1 MARPSHILRRL
12 RLNLRRFRRREDGNV
27 TVEFVILFPIFVT
40 MFMSTVELGM
50 LTVRQ
55 TLLEQGLNL
64 VVRDLQIGLTEDVDH
79 DTIKELICDYSG
91 GYLPDCDNALKLEM
105 MPIDLRSYS
114 TLPEGLDCVDRA
126 EEVNP
131 VRTFTNGQA
140 NELMLL
146 RACLKFTPIFP
157 NAGLGRN
164 FGKDAN
170 GDAVM
175 FAISAYVN
183 EP

>member
-1 MARPSHILRRL
+1 MRKLRHM
-12 RLNLRRFRRREDGNV
+12 LRRFGADEAGNV
-27 TVEFVILFPIFVT
+27 TVEFVILFPIIIT
-40 MFMSTVELGM
+40 MFFSTVELGM

-55 TLLEQGLNL
+55 TMLERGLNL
-64 VVRDLQIGLTEDVDH
+64 AVRDLQIGLTANVDH
-79 DTIKELICDYSG
+79 DTIKELICDNAG
-91 GYLPDCDNALKLEM
+91 LLPDCDNALKLEM
-105 MPIDLRSYS
+105 MPIDLRNYTSMS
-114 TLPEGLDCVDRA
+114 DDVDCVDRA

-131 VRTFTNGQA
+131 VRSFTNGQA

-146 RACLKFTPIFP
+146 RACLKFEPIFP

-170 GDAVM
+170 GDAIM
-175 FAISAYVN
+175 FAVSAFVN